1 MNVIRYNPWSLFDRL
16 GHESDRYFARY
27 PLASDDDEPYS
38 HNDWVPA
45 IDIREEESRYLL
57 RADVPGVNVED
68 IDVTLDKGIL
78 TLKGSRETR
87 TDEEDDGLRRVERVS
102 GRFYRR
108 FSLPDTADSA
118 AVSAD
123 YKNGVLEIS
132 IPKQEE
138 LQPQRIAVKVN

>member
-16 GHESDRYFARY
+16 GRDSDRFFARY
-27 PLASDDDEPYS
+27 PLSNDDETYT

-45 IDIREEESRYLL
+45 IDIREEENRYLL

-68 IDVTLDKGIL
+68 LDVTLDKGIL
-78 TLKGSRETR
+78 TLKGSRETT
-87 TDEEDDGLRRVERVS
+87 TDEEEDGLRRVERVS

-123 YKNGVLEIS
+123 YKNGVLEVS

-138 LQPQRIAVKVN
+138 SQPQRISVKVN